1 MSTSKVSSQKVKK
14 GDSVTVHYTGKFE
27 NQQVFDS
34 SKDREPLQ
42 FTVGE
47 GQIIVGVE
55 QAVIGMS
62 AGESKTVQLNPEEA
76 YGDRREDLISTVQ
89 KKYLNPEMT
98 PEPGQ
103 QWLIG
108 DSQDPTI
115 VTIIGVDEEN
125 ITLDANHPLAG
136 KVLIFDLEVIQIS

>member
-1 MSTSKVSSQKVKK
+1 MPTQKVKK
-14 GDSVTVHYTGKFE
+14 GDKVTVHYTGKFDD
-27 NQQVFDS
+27 NNQVFDS

-42 FTVGE
+42 FTVGD
-47 GQIIVGVE
+47 GQIITGVE

-62 AGESKTVQLNPEEA
+62 PGDLKTVKLKPSDA
-76 YGDRREDLISTVQ
+76 YGDRREDLISTIE
-89 KKYLNPEMT
+89 KKYLNPEMK

-115 VTIIGVDEEN
+115 VTIVGVDEEN

-136 KVLIFDLEVIQIS
+136 KALVFDLELVSIS